1 MKIKHLLG
9 MAAVALMAAAC
20 SNDVNDVLAP
30 EAAPQK
36 GIPFVATI
44 APKSF
49 DATTRALTENG
60 DGSLSAKWKV
70 DEEIA
75 LQYSQTNIVNAK
87 VTAVNDD
94 GSATIEFMFTDEN
107 KPSDGTKVYFYYPA
121 GSEKTA
127 FLNSKLYKQDGT
139 LCADRDLRSGANT
152 FKVNDDGITLKDK
165 VDLFPAMSIV
175 KFSLQDI
182 TGNTVSVNKMII
194 STSKYKYTIT
204 PTDASGTNSLYVTLH
219 SLADATFWF
228 EATGT
233 DGKPYIAK
241 GTSKLKLG
249 EFYQTTLKMA
259 TVGDVILSNGK
270 FAAPKTEGAEA
281 MIAYLGNEAEDA
293 PHGLAIA
300 LELANSNYVT
310 WDNSGNNNGDKTA
323 AELVEAWG
331 GTPAVGTWRL
341 PSAYDWQ
348 HMLIGCGSNSTYV
361 SELPSDNDVLTIN
374 YGNFPTLWKT
384 ATGANFMAVY
394 FWTNTE
400 IDDDNAW
407 YIYPLMSTGTF
418 KFVKGNK
425 ASNCKVLAC
434 LTF

>member
-1 MKIKHLLG
+1 

-20 SNDVNDVLAP
+20 SNDLNDVLAP
-30 EAAPQK
+30 EAAPQQE
-36 GIPFVATI
+36 GYHFVATI
-44 APKSF
+44 APKTF
-49 DATTRALTENG
+49 DATTRAIVDNE
-60 DGSLSAKWKV
+60 DGTLSSKWKL

-259 TVGDVILSNGK
+259 TVGNVIGSDGK
-270 FAAPKTEGAEA
+270 YYENKAVAEAVDGVKARA
-281 MIAYLGNEAEDA
+281 MIAYLGTEAEGA
-293 PHGLAIA
+293 AHGLAIA
-300 LELANSNYVT
+300 LEDASSELVT
-310 WDNSGNNNGDKTA
+310 WDNAATTVSTWSGGH
-323 AELVEAWG
+323 
-331 GTPAVGTWRL
+331 AVPGGTWRL

-348 HMLIGCGSNSTYV
+348 RMFIGCYSTSTYV
-361 SELPSDNDVLTIN
+361 SELKSDN
-374 YGNFPTLWKT
+374 YQMKFFCGNFLINLEAASGESEEVNYYYWSS
-384 ATGANFMAVY
+384 
-394 FWTNTE
+394 TE
-400 IDDDNAW
+400 YDSDNAW
-407 YIYPLMSTGTF
+407 FYYFNNNEYDINEFYYES
-418 KFVKGNK
+418 KGN
-425 ASNCKVLAC
+425 SNYVRAVLA
-434 LTF
+434 F

>member
-194 STSKYKYTIT
+194 STSKYGSLK
-204 PTDASGTNSLYVTLH
+204 NSI
-219 SLADATFWF
+219 SW
-228 EATGT
+228 
-233 DGKPYIAK
+233 
-241 GTSKLKLG
+241 
-249 EFYQTTLKMA
+249 
-259 TVGDVILSNGK
+259 NG
-270 FAAPKTEGAEA
+270 
-281 MIAYLGNEAEDA
+281 
-293 PHGLAIA
+293 
-300 LELANSNYVT
+300 
-310 WDNSGNNNGDKTA
+310 
-323 AELVEAWG
+323 
-331 GTPAVGTWRL
+331 
-341 PSAYDWQ
+341 
-348 HMLIGCGSNSTYV
+348 
-361 SELPSDNDVLTIN
+361 
-374 YGNFPTLWKT
+374 
-384 ATGANFMAVY
+384 
-394 FWTNTE
+394 
-400 IDDDNAW
+400 
-407 YIYPLMSTGTF
+407 
-418 KFVKGNK
+418 
-425 ASNCKVLAC
+425 
-434 LTF
+434 